1 MNNEIYPHDLYEV
14 DEYDPLHDP
23 EREQL
28 FNDPF
33 WNFPTPTIED
43 LAKQATPP
51 SLPDLY

>member
-1 MNNEIYPHDLYEV
+1 MNIDKYDLYEV

-28 FNDPF
+28 FNDKF
-33 WNFPTPTIED
+33 WTFSED
-43 LAKQATPP
+43 TVFDWAKLASPP